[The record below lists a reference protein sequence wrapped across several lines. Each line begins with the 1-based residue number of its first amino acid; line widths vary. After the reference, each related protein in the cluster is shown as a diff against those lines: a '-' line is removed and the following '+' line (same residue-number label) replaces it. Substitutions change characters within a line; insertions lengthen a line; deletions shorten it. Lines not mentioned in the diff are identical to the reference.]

1 MLLPCLHVEGQWW
14 GDRRERRQR
23 PLFETAFSTFVRMKP
38 PDIFDKTLETFPSV
52 FVPESNQIITALLQH
67 KVEMEYKNVKLKPK
81 EM

>member
-1 MLLPCLHVEGQWW
+1 
-14 GDRRERRQR
+14 
-23 PLFETAFSTFVRMKP
+23 MKP
-38 PDIFDKTLETFPSV
+38 PDIFDKTLETLPSV